1 MVSATKFQNAYKD
14 LYEQLYKFL
23 WDFKTVE
30 LIANLE
36 IAVFQVFP
44 EMQAIE
50 KAYAELLRDV
60 KRSNAWDEE
69 EFQLA
74 FDAFDESL
82 HEETVSDSDIYSELI
97 SFDEVIDD
105 EDFSEEEAEFDDS
118 EFREFYEDTDE
129 TADEES
135 VEEI

>member
-14 LYEQLYKFL
+14 LYAQLYKFL

-60 KRSNAWDEE
+60 KGTGAFDDED
-69 EFQLA
+69 LKLS

-97 SFDEVIDD
+97 SFDEVVDD

-135 VEEI
+135 DEEI

>member
-14 LYEQLYKFL
+14 LYSQLYKFL
-23 WDFKTVE
+23 WDFRTVE

-44 EMQAIE
+44 EMAAIE
-50 KAYAELLRDV
+50 KAYQELLRDV
-60 KRSNAWDEE
+60 KSTDAYDDED
-69 EFQLA
+69 FKYA

-135 VEEI
+135 DEEI